1 MSRLRA
7 PASRLAGDIGVQL
20 RNRQTR
26 GTLLA
31 LALLPIAFTIALVAT
46 GAGRPETVQSE
57 VLVPSSSALSI
68 WVLALSST
76 MKFFLPLAISIFA
89 GNAVAGEVASGNLRY
104 VLASPRR
111 RSAVLGQRLL
121 VAGVLSA
128 LAVLALCAG
137 ALLAGVIFFGWRPL
151 TILLPAKTAG
161 NLNPL
166 AVATAGRGAA
176 SALAPLEAVWRL
188 VESTAYVGSGM
199 ATILAFGFLCSVLF
213 SRPFIA
219 ISAGVGLAVVSW
231 SLQSDMAPELARIAP
246 FTPVH
251 GIGKWQYLLLSHPET
266 GGMDAFIIKQVAYV
280 SVFLLVA
287 WWTFARKD
295 VLA

>member
-7 PASRLAGDIGVQL
+7 TASRLTCDLGAQL
-20 RNRQTR
+20 RNRQTS

-31 LALLPIAFTIALVAT
+31 LALLPIAFTIALLAT

-104 VLASPRR
+104 ILASPRR
-111 RSAVLGQRLL
+111 RSSLLLQRML
-121 VAGVLSA
+121 VAAALCA

-137 ALLAGVIFFGWRPL
+137 ALLAGVAFFGWHPL
-151 TILLPAKTAG
+151 TILLPAKAG
-161 NLNPL
+161 GSLDPL
-166 AVATAGRGAA
+166 AVTTAARGAT
-176 SALAPLEAVWRL
+176 SVLTPIEAIWRL

-199 ATILAFGFLCSVLF
+199 VTIFAFGFLCSVLF

-231 SLQSDMAPELARIAP
+231 SLQSDMAPELSRIAP
-246 FTPVH
+246 YTPVH
-251 GIGKWQYLLLSHPET
+251 GIGKWQYLLLSHPDT
-266 GGMDAFIIKQVAYV
+266 GGMDAFVIKQVVYV
-280 SVFLLVA
+280 SVFLLLA
-287 WWTFARKD
+287 WWSFARKD